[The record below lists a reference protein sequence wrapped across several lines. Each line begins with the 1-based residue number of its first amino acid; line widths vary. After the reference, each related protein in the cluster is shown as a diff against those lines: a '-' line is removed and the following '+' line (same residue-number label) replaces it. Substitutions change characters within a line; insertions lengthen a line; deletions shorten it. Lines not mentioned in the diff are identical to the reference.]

1 MLFQVIVVCYDGY
14 FYLRMCIDC
23 GYLLIWL
30 FGLCCAQLTCAM
42 WFGLLWVMRGGVVW
56 CLLYLVCVLLWFAFV
71 GYCLGVGCW
80 CGLLVNV

>member
-1 MLFQVIVVCYDGY
+1 MVCYDGY

-42 WFGLLWVMRGGVVW
+42 RFGLLWVVRGGVVW